1 MNVSRLSDMAIA
13 VDYHTTK
20 NLKPLMVISDVHWDS
35 KDCDRKLLKKHLN
48 TAVEQ
53 DAAIIIIGDF
63 FDLMEGRNDM
73 RRSNTARA
81 EHYAPNYLQ
90 KVVMDAAEWLQPYSK
105 NIAMISNGN
114 HETSV
119 AKHTQV
125 QTLTWLCY
133 ELRKQGSQ
141 VIEGDYQGFFVV
153 RAVYEY
159 EGKNTYFPYKIFY
172 HHGLWGGIISKG
184 TQSVMRFGAVV
195 PDADM
200 IVTGHTHDQWMM
212 LHTRYRLNKAY
223 DVTLEDQI
231 HLKLGTYKNE
241 FKTGNGFAVEKI
253 GLPKPVGGWM
263 VDFNIERND
272 VKNNVLRATPTMLK

>member
-1 MNVSRLSDMAIA
+1 MKVSRLSDMAIA
-13 VDYHTTK
+13 VDYYTTK

-90 KVVMDAAEWLQPYSK
+90 KVVMDAAEWLQPYAK

-212 LHTRYRLNKAY
+212 LHTRYKLNKVY

-263 VDFNIERND
+263 VDFNIEKND
-272 VKNNVLRATPTMLK
+272 VRNNVLRATPTMLK

>member
-1 MNVSRLSDMAIA
+1 MKVSRLSDMAIA

-90 KVVMDAAEWLQPYSK
+90 KVVMDAAEWLQPYAK

-212 LHTRYRLNKAY
+212 LHTRYKLNKVY

-263 VDFNIERND
+263 VDFNIEKND

>member
-1 MNVSRLSDMAIA
+1 
-13 VDYHTTK
+13 
-20 NLKPLMVISDVHWDS
+20 MVISDVHWDS

-90 KVVMDAAEWLQPYSK
+90 KVVMDAAEWLQPYAK

-212 LHTRYRLNKAY
+212 LHTRYKLNKAY

-253 GLPKPVGGWM
+253 GLPKPIGGWM

-272 VKNNVLRATPTMLK
+272 AKNNVLRATPTMLK

>member
-35 KDCDRKLLKKHLN
+35 KDCDRKLLKRHLN

-53 DAAIIIIGDF
+53 NAAIIIIGDF

-90 KVVMDAAEWLQPYSK
+90 KVVMDAAEWLQPYAK

-125 QTLTWLCY
+125 QTLTWLCF

-153 RAVYEY
+153 RTVYEY
-159 EGKNTYFPYKIFY
+159 DKVKTYFPYKIFY

-263 VDFNIERND
+263 VDFNIEKND
-272 VKNNVLRATPTMLK
+272 NGIKVLRATPTMLK

>member
-90 KVVMDAAEWLQPYSK
+90 KVVMDAAEWLQPYAK

-212 LHTRYRLNKAY
+212 LHTRYKLNKAY

-263 VDFNIERND
+263 VDFNIEKND

>member
-48 TAVEQ
+48 SALEQ

-90 KVVMDAAEWLQPYSK
+90 KVVIDAAEWLQPYAK

-125 QTLTWLCY
+125 QPLTWLCY

-212 LHTRYRLNKAY
+212 LHTRYKLNKAY

>member
-1 MNVSRLSDMAIA
+1 MKVSRLSDMAIA

-90 KVVMDAAEWLQPYSK
+90 KVVMDAAEWLQPYAK

-212 LHTRYRLNKAY
+212 LHTRYKLNKAY

-272 VKNNVLRATPTMLK
+272 AKNNVLRATPTMLK

>member
-1 MNVSRLSDMAIA
+1 MQVSRLSDMAIA
-13 VDYHTTK
+13 VDYSTTK

-48 TAVEQ
+48 SALEQ

-73 RRSNTARA
+73 RRSNTART

-90 KVVMDAAEWLQPYSK
+90 KVVMDAAEWLKPYAK
-105 NIAMISNGN
+105 NIVMISNGN

-153 RAVYEY
+153 RTVYEY
-159 EGKNTYFPYKIFY
+159 EGKNTYYPYKIFY

-212 LHTRYRLNKAY
+212 LHTRYKLNKAY

-253 GLPKPVGGWM
+253 GLPKPLGGWM
-263 VDFNIERND
+263 VDFYIERND
-272 VKNNVLRATPTMLK
+272 VKNNVLRAKPTMLK

>member
-1 MNVSRLSDMAIA
+1 MKVSRLSDMAIA
-13 VDYHTTK
+13 VDYYTTK

-90 KVVMDAAEWLQPYSK
+90 KVVMDAAEWLQPYAK

-212 LHTRYRLNKAY
+212 LHTRYKLNKVY

-253 GLPKPVGGWM
+253 GLPKPIGGWM
-263 VDFNIERND
+263 VDFNIEKND

>member
-1 MNVSRLSDMAIA
+1 MKVSRLSDMAIA
-13 VDYHTTK
+13 VDYYTTK

-90 KVVMDAAEWLQPYSK
+90 KVVMDAAEWLQPYAK

-212 LHTRYRLNKAY
+212 LHTRYKLNKVY

-253 GLPKPVGGWM
+253 GLPKPIGGWM

-272 VKNNVLRATPTMLK
+272 AKNNVLRATPTMLK

>member
-1 MNVSRLSDMAIA
+1 MKVSRLSDMAIA
-13 VDYHTTK
+13 VDYYTTK

-90 KVVMDAAEWLQPYSK
+90 KVVMDAAEWLQPYAK

-212 LHTRYRLNKAY
+212 LHTRYKLNKVY

-253 GLPKPVGGWM
+253 GLPKPIGGWM
-263 VDFNIERND
+263 VDFNIEKND
-272 VKNNVLRATPTMLK
+272 VRNNVLRATPTMLK

>member
-1 MNVSRLSDMAIA
+1 MKVSRLSDMAIA

-90 KVVMDAAEWLQPYSK
+90 KVVMDAAEWLQPYAK

-212 LHTRYRLNKAY
+212 LHTRYKLNKVY

-253 GLPKPVGGWM
+253 GLPKPIGGWM

>member
-48 TAVEQ
+48 SALEQ

-90 KVVMDAAEWLQPYSK
+90 KVVMDAAEWLQPYAK

-125 QTLTWLCY
+125 QPLTWLCY

-212 LHTRYRLNKAY
+212 LHTRYKLNKAY

>member
-48 TAVEQ
+48 SALEQ

-90 KVVMDAAEWLQPYSK
+90 KVVMDAAEWLQPYAK

-125 QTLTWLCY
+125 QPLTWLCY

-141 VIEGDYQGFFVV
+141 VIEGEYQGFFVV
-153 RAVYEY
+153 RAAIMCVYERLWIVSKKSQVTMQPSSSGSDTC
-159 EGKNTYFPYKIFY
+159 GKNAK
-172 HHGLWGGIISKG
+172 HGPRPCTESN
-184 TQSVMRFGAVV
+184 SV
-195 PDADM
+195 
-200 IVTGHTHDQWMM
+200 
-212 LHTRYRLNKAY
+212 
-223 DVTLEDQI
+223 
-231 HLKLGTYKNE
+231 
-241 FKTGNGFAVEKI
+241 
-253 GLPKPVGGWM
+253 
-263 VDFNIERND
+263 
-272 VKNNVLRATPTMLK
+272 

>member
-1 MNVSRLSDMAIA
+1 MQVSRLSDMAIA

-63 FDLMEGRNDM
+63 FDMMEGRNDM

-90 KVVMDAAEWLQPYSK
+90 KVVMDAAEWLQPYAK

-212 LHTRYRLNKAY
+212 LHTRYKLNKAY

-263 VDFNIERND
+263 VDFNIEKND

>member
-253 GLPKPVGGWM
+253 GLPKPIGGWM

>member
-1 MNVSRLSDMAIA
+1 MKVSRLSDMAIA

-90 KVVMDAAEWLQPYSK
+90 KVVMDAAEWLQPYAK

-212 LHTRYRLNKAY
+212 LHTRYKLNKVY

-272 VKNNVLRATPTMLK
+272 AKNNVLRATPTMLK

>member
-48 TAVEQ
+48 SALEQ

-73 RRSNTARA
+73 RRSNTARG

-90 KVVMDAAEWLQPYSK
+90 KVVMDAAEWLKPYAK

-141 VIEGDYQGFFVV
+141 VIEGDYQGYFVV

-212 LHTRYRLNKAY
+212 LHTRYKLNKVY

-263 VDFNIERND
+263 VDFNIEKND

>member
-1 MNVSRLSDMAIA
+1 MKVSRLSDMAIA
-13 VDYHTTK
+13 VDYYTTK

-90 KVVMDAAEWLQPYSK
+90 KVVMDAAEWLQPYAK

-212 LHTRYRLNKAY
+212 LHTRYKLNKVY

-263 VDFNIERND
+263 VDFNIEKND